1 MAAVDITFHCEVG
14 GQVEGQFQG
23 GADVESQVTV
33 GVGADVESQVT
44 VGVGAD
50 VESQGES
57 GVGADVE
64 SQGESGAGD
73 GSQFKAKTTERDL
86 RKRVIERW
94 RRHLPLRV
102 RFGNVTPQT
111 LADGSLGPGPDE
123 LTGVLFDIR
132 EKTIISPYEL
142 VGCVAVINPFN
153 FVDKSFQYYAS
164 ADALELLPKA
174 DQRFEIATVS
184 MFLYSSYTGWKKWK
198 ETMQWRCGMRTGIG
212 CTGSVRMRSTRAN
225 FSGVLRCVLQ
235 SHLCLFL
242 L

>member
-1 MAAVDITFHCEVG
+1 MAAVDITLHCEVG
-14 GQVEGQFQG
+14 GQV
-23 GADVESQVTV
+23 GADVESQVKV
-33 GVGADVESQVT
+33 GVGADVESQVK
-44 VGVGAD
+44 VGVESQVKVGGQVGAD
-50 VESQGES
+50 VESQVKVG
-57 GVGADVE
+57 GQVGADVE
-64 SQGESGAGD
+64 SQVKVGVEAGAESQGESGADVRG
-73 GSQFKAKTTERDL
+73 QFRAKTTKRDL

-111 LADGSLGPGPDE
+111 LADGSLGPGPEE

-174 DQRFEIATVS
+174 DQRFEFHTVS
-184 MFLYSSYTGWKKWK
+184 MFSYFPVQVG
-198 ETMQWRCGMRTGIG
+198 ENGRRQCNDD
-212 CTGSVRMRSTRAN
+212 V
-225 FSGVLRCVLQ
+225 VCVLG
-235 SHLCLFL
+235 SDAPVKSG
-242 L
+242 